1 VPVTTNKVSASL
13 RRLLTGVVDY
23 AGLFPPARLPLGEA
37 VDNYLR
43 YREEPMAWMLG
54 CFVAPLE
61 QLREMADLDAVKRSG
76 HPIEVSILG
85 RPGDRPAPWIDGLKS
100 DFDEIGRIREIYP
113 DRILPV
119 SMEVRGPRP
128 DNAEEARAAIRDAS
142 EASRLAETFSGRSPV
157 LFLEIDPLGDQPSL
171 LLPAIAGEGGG
182 LIGAKIRTGGLSAD
196 AFPTEM
202 ETAAF
207 IRACHR
213 SGVAFKATAG
223 LHHPLRQFRPEVQC
237 KMHGFLNVFI
247 AGALAHAHGLGEE
260 TLARVLQAQ
269 DISEFGFGEEGLA
282 WRNLSLLDTDLEAGR
297 SFATSFGSCSF
308 DEPIDDLKAIN
319 LL

>member
-1 VPVTTNKVSASL
+1 
-13 RRLLTGVVDY
+13 
-23 AGLFPPARLPLGEA
+23 
-37 VDNYLR
+37 
-43 YREEPMAWMLG
+43 MAWMLG
-54 CFVAPLE
+54 CFVVPLE
-61 QLREMADLDAVKRSG
+61 QLHEMADLDAVKDSG

-85 RPGDRPAPWIDGLKS
+85 RSGPWIDGLKS
-100 DFDEIGRIREIYP
+100 DVDEIRRIRELYHE
-113 DRILPV
+113 RILPV

-128 DNAEEARAAIRDAS
+128 ANAEEAWQAIGDAS
-142 EASRLAETFSGRSPV
+142 EAVRRADIFSGKSPV
-157 LFLEIDPLGDQPSL
+157 LFLEMDPLGEQPAHL
-171 LLPAIAGEGGG
+171 IPAIASEGGG

-237 KMHGFLNVFI
+237 KMHGFLNVLV

-260 TLARVLQAQ
+260 TLARVLQAE
-269 DISEFGFGEEGLA
+269 DISEFGFGEDGLA